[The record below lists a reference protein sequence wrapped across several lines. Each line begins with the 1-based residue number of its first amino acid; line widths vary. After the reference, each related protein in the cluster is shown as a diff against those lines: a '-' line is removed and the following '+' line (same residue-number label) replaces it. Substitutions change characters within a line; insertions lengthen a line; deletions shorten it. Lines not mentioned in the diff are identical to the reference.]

1 MPTNRLSSPTFARA
15 LICHSMASFWSRNH
29 QPLPNWTLPATL
41 PSFVAGLKQGWAF
54 AWHGLIAAEIVINIL
69 GQPSLGILLTNDQ
82 DQADMASAISIIIVI
97 LIIGVVVDLLFNLV
111 NGRIR
116 RRWGVADN
124 SAS

>member
-1 MPTNRLSSPTFARA
+1 
-15 LICHSMASFWSRNH
+15 
-29 QPLPNWTLPATL
+29 
-41 PSFVAGLKQGWAF
+41 
-54 AWHGLIAAEIVINIL
+54 
-69 GQPSLGILLTNDQ
+69 
-82 DQADMASAISIIIVI
+82 MASAISIIIVI